1 MAHALLRHAPLARLL
16 FTAVAALLALAAPAQ
31 LAHGQTTISLRTAA
45 QLPDPSQPLTLADV
59 ADISGD
65 DAAKWAAL
73 VLAPRAADQ
82 PSITISTVRAA
93 LNTAGANFGRITLRG
108 SVCGIA
114 LPQPASHPVP
124 AAPAKPARQGPLYAV
139 IDVSGQQTAA
149 KAIARRLAAHYGV
162 APEDLQ
168 LAFDPADLVALGV
181 NVPDRHVIEVKPA
194 ASPTSSR
201 IPIRATIYSGDRVVA
216 EHRATADVLLKRD
229 VFIANRDIDRRET
242 ITDSDI
248 RPERRWL
255 APGAARSSS
264 PPRESIVNA
273 TARARIKEGDLIA
286 SSDVEAPLVIRRGDV
301 VYVHCLSGSIAV
313 QARARALAAG
323 REGELIAFRMEGADE
338 SFTARIAGPGRAVMV
353 AGIDSP
359 AAGAEQ

>member
-1 MAHALLRHAPLARLL
+1 MPRAPLAPAPLARVLL
-16 FTAVAALLALAAPAQ
+16 TAIAALVALAAPAQ
-31 LAHGQTTISLRTAA
+31 FARGQTTISLRSAA
-45 QLPDPSQPLTLADV
+45 QLSDPAHPLTLADV

-65 DAAKWAAL
+65 EAAKWAAL

-82 PSITISTVRAA
+82 PSITISAIRAA
-93 LNTAGANFGRITLRG
+93 LNTAGANFGRLTLRG
-108 SVCGIA
+108 SVCNIS
-114 LPQPASHPVP
+114 LPQPASHPAP
-124 AAPAKPARQGPLYAV
+124 AATARPARSGPNYTV
-139 IDVSGQQTAA
+139 IDVSGPQTAA
-149 KAIARRLAAHYGV
+149 KAIARRLAAHYDV

-168 LAFDPADLVALGV
+168 LAFDPADLIALGV

-216 EHRATADVLLKRD
+216 EHRVTADVLLKRD
-229 VFIANRDIDRRET
+229 VFIANRDIDRRDT
-242 ITDSDI
+242 ITEQDI

-273 TARARIKEGDLIA
+273 TARARIKDGDLIA
-286 SSDVEAPLVIRRGDV
+286 ASDVEAPLVIRRGDV

-359 AAGAEQ
+359 TAGAEQ